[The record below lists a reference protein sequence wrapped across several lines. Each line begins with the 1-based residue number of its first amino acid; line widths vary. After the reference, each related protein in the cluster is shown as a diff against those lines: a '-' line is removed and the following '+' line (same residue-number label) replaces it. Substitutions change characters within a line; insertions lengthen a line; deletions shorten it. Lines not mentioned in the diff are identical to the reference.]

1 MFINYLYENRKTM
14 KKQNINELNADVL
27 AHNAGVGRKV
37 SNNLVNRIFRPKYA
51 NKKRE
56 QSNRLA
62 NYALEKAGGDQKYR
76 LNHDTYDEMNGG
88 NYDRAGNEYNE
99 KKGRYDIAR
108 QHAYYEKNKLGV
120 VNKLYDKEHNGEI
133 YNKGKNDINFLS
145 SDPNKQNITN
155 TNTMLNRQFDKGKQS
170 GKVRI
175 SENELKQ
182 IVAESVKKVLNEIGD
197 THQGQMDKL
206 GRNFI
211 NFIEKYNGGVLLQKI
226 VDYESGNET
235 GSPQSPLDEI
245 IPYFEEEVLGYEC
258 TPEIKKAIE
267 RAYNQWWFYAQD
279 ELMPD
284 EEF

>member
-1 MFINYLYENRKTM
+1 M

-27 AHNAGVGRKV
+27 AHNAGVGHKV

-62 NYALEKAGGDQKYR
+62 NYALEKAGGNQKYR
-76 LNHDTYDEMNGG
+76 LNGDTYDEMNGG

-145 SDPNKQNITN
+145 SDPNKQNVTN
-155 TNTMLNRQFDKGKQS
+155 TNNMLNRQFDKGKQS

-182 IVAESVKKVLNEIGD
+182 IVAESVKNIIKEYRDIDDDNYYGGGLPDKYFDDDAPD
-197 THQGQMDKL
+197 T
-206 GRNFI
+206 GRITEKELKQLDSIAETIADIANNTSDETDLLFQAVECLDGFI
-211 NFIEKYNGGVLLQKI
+211 SKYKQ
-226 VDYESGNET
+226 
-235 GSPQSPLDEI
+235 
-245 IPYFEEEVLGYEC
+245 
-258 TPEIKKAIE
+258 
-267 RAYNQWWFYAQD
+267 
-279 ELMPD
+279 
-284 EEF
+284 